1 MKLIKLV
8 SDQAVVKSEFV
19 DHFSIPLTLKENS
32 QVALKSLSIEFQQPL
47 YVVDS
52 TNNLFIF
59 KTIADGAEHQVQ
71 IPNGEYQINDLV
83 RMINA
88 RMNNILDINSDETLK
103 EKRDFGFQWNVRKE
117 VTVRDELKLVFIF
130 SRLGGVAMNNS
141 NTQLTGMTFAAGTFV
156 KNVADDSGK
165 YNAKAHLIPYLNQ
178 GGFEIVLS
186 LTEQNLGDIET
197 ANWILGCDTESD
209 SLRFNTKSEITSK
222 LLFGLSN
229 SNGKYAAL
237 IGGVFVEQN
246 IAIEVNDEIKIHK
259 REGRIIYNI
268 TKGSNTTAIQGDIIN
283 NFEKTKFLGANLNSV
298 NIFVGDNGDAIGF
311 NTVQF
316 TPNPSVKVTNDIY
329 EIVELPKEYV
339 YYDLGAPPGQVFQSL
354 VSIDFPTVGVQK
366 LLGFFVSRV
375 EKNAKNGFFES
386 DNALQLN
393 FFGGDDL
400 LVEIP
405 ELSSINTYCHEF
417 KQMRN
422 VLISIPIADLRN
434 AVAFEGGSFILSYSD
449 TSNSIFIDLLNKF
462 PLRIATMTV
471 RVLTSKG
478 KLLDCNGKMS
488 CLLLHQ

>member
-71 IPNGEYQINDLV
+71 IPNGEYQIDDLV

-88 RMNNILDINSDETLK
+88 RMNNVLDENSDETLK
-103 EKRDFGFQWNVRKE
+103 KKRDFGFQWVVRKE
-117 VTVRDELKLVFIF
+117 VTVRDELKLVLIF
-130 SRLGGVAMNNS
+130 AREASVAMNNS
-141 NTQLTGMTFAAGTFV
+141 NTVPILMDYDSGTFT
-156 KNVADDSGK
+156 KESDNDDGT
-165 YNAKAHLIPYLNQ
+165 YNALANLIPYINQ
-178 GGFEIVLS
+178 GGFEIS
-186 LTEQNLGDIET
+186 LTLTQPTGTIGT
-197 ANWILGCDTESD
+197 ANWILGCDTENEAI
-209 SLRFNTKSEITSK
+209 RFYTKPEITSK

-229 SNGKYAAL
+229 SNGKYATL

-246 IAIEVNDEIKIHK
+246 IVIANNDVIKIHK
-259 REGRIIYNI
+259 REGKIIYNI
-268 TKGSNTTAIQGDIIN
+268 TKGSNTTVIQGDIIN
-283 NFEKTKFLGANLNSV
+283 NFDRTKFMGANLNSF
-298 NIFVGDNGDAIGF
+298 NIFAGDNGVNIGF
-311 NTVQF
+311 KNITF
-316 TPNPSVKVTNDIY
+316 TPNPSVKVTNDVY
-329 EIVELPKEYV
+329 EIVELPKEFV
-339 YYDLGAPPGQVFQSL
+339 YYDLGAPPEIRPSL
-354 VSIDFPTVGVQK
+354 VSIEFPTVGVQK

-375 EKNAKNGFFES
+375 SDNAKNAFFES
-386 DNALQLN
+386 NNGLQLN

-449 TSNSIFIDLLNKF
+449 TSNSIFIDLQNKL
-462 PLRIATMTV
+462 PLRIPTMTV

-478 KLLDCNGKMS
+478 KLLDVNGKMS

>member
-47 YVVDS
+47 YVIDS

-59 KTIADGAEHQVQ
+59 KTISDGAEHQVQ

-83 RMINA
+83 RIINA
-88 RMNNILDINSDETLK
+88 RMNNVLDENSDETLK
-103 EKRDFGFQWNVRKE
+103 KKRDFGLQWNVRKE

-130 SRLGGVAMNNS
+130 SREASVAMNNS
-141 NTQLTGMTFAAGTFV
+141 NTNPINMIYDSGTFT
-156 KNVADDSGK
+156 KGIADDGT
-165 YNAKAHLIPYLNQ
+165 YNASANLIPYINQ
-178 GGFEIVLS
+178 GGFEIS
-186 LTEQNLGDIET
+186 LTLTEENGGDIET
-197 ANWILGCDTESD
+197 ANWILGCDTQSEA
-209 SLRFNTKSEITSK
+209 LRFNTKSEITSK

-229 SNGKYAAL
+229 SNGNYSAL
-237 IGGVFVEQN
+237 IGGVFVEQS
-246 IAIEVNDEIKIHK
+246 IAIETNDEIRIHK
-259 REGRIIYNI
+259 REGKIIYNI
-268 TKGSNTTAIQGDIIN
+268 TKGSNTTVIQGDIIN
-283 NFEKTKFLGANLNSV
+283 NFDKTKFLGANLNSF
-298 NIFVGDNGDAIGF
+298 NIFVGDNGDEIGF
-311 NTVQF
+311 SDIEF
-316 TPNPSVKVTNDIY
+316 TPNPSVKVTNDVY

-339 YYDLGAPPGQVFQSL
+339 YYDLGAPVEIRPSL

-366 LLGFFVSRV
+366 LLGFFVSKV

-386 DNALQLN
+386 DNSLQLN

-405 ELSSINTYCHEF
+405 ELASLNTYCHEF

-449 TSNSIFIDLLNKF
+449 TSNSIFIDLQNKF
-462 PLRIATMTV
+462 PLRVATMTV